1 MSSNNPFDG
10 ILSYSGF
17 HKKTTFFNP
26 DVDVVPSMGYDFD
39 DVINATWEC
48 DWTEETFRLRDIY
61 IGVGQFLTLGSIFQ
75 TKGTFYGE
83 QSPNLYAFKRGS
95 RGIISLVPHLKVSK
109 DENGELGIKA
119 EEGVMV
125 HSKLPLIIVI
135 DGIPKVVAVVVTLPT
150 DRQ

>member
-26 DVDVVPSMGYDFD
+26 DANVAPSMGYDFD
-39 DVINATWEC
+39 VTNATWEC
-48 DWTEETFRLRDIY
+48 DWTKETFRLKDID
-61 IGVGQFLTLGSIFQ
+61 IRVGQFLTLGNIFL
-75 TKGTFYGE
+75 TSGTFYGE
-83 QSPNLYAFKRGS
+83 QAPDLYTFKNGS

-119 EEGVMV
+119 EEGVEV

-135 DGIPKVVAVVVTLPT
+135 DGIPKVVAVVVKLPT
-150 DRQ
+150 DE